1 MNETNTNKIT
11 IETSDGIATIDAKL
25 FQGYNSEALA
35 LLSEAD
41 GIMQNFKDVVET
53 VAETTGLKKATVS
66 KFFKARY
73 AEKIKEGSATA
84 ELFEQLE
91 EILA

>member
-1 MNETNTNKIT
+1 MTPENTNKIT
-11 IETSDGIATIDAKL
+11 LETSDGVATIDAKL
-25 FQGYNSEALA
+25 FQGYNQEALD

-66 KFFKARY
+66 KFFKQRY
-73 AEKIKEGSATA
+73 ADKIREGAATA

-91 EILA
+91 DILA

>member
-1 MNETNTNKIT
+1 MSNIT
-11 IETSDGIATIDAKL
+11 TTFDGTTVTIDEKL

-53 VAETTGLKKATVS
+53 VAETTGLKKAKVS
-66 KFFKARY
+66 KFFKDRY
-73 AEKIKEGSATA
+73 AQKIKEGSETA
-84 ELFEQLE
+84 ALFETLE
-91 EILA
+91 SVLS

>member
-1 MNETNTNKIT
+1 MSTTSTNKIT
-11 IETSDGIATIDAKL
+11 IETSEGTATIDAKL
-25 FQGYNSEALA
+25 FKGYNEEALNY
-35 LLSEAD
+35 LNEAE

-66 KFFKARY
+66 KFFKQKY
-73 AEKIKEGSATA
+73 ADKLKEGSETA
-84 ELFEQLE
+84 ELFEQLQ